1 MDKIVVLIDD
11 EQMIL
16 DSMEMVFEDEGFKV
30 VTFAKPLEAVE
41 FLINP
46 ENKYDCVVSDINM
59 PKMNG
64 FQLLEKFRPLNKEV
78 PFLFY
83 SGHSEFEDEIDR
95 YVRDFGPCYS
105 FTKPGFELIDQVM
118 ELMKE

>member
-64 FQLLEKFRPLNKEV
+64 FQLLEKFRPLNNIQESLV
-78 PFLFY
+78 LVYFPSL
-83 SGHSEFEDEIDR
+83 SIPT
-95 YVRDFGPCYS
+95 V
-105 FTKPGFELIDQVM
+105 
-118 ELMKE
+118 